1 MRDYTFPYRKH
12 RALREKPKKKPM
24 ANKHCK
30 VKNGKVGRGVKHANY
45 ILGQDKFAVKGKE
58 QVVFSASENMP
69 SFAVD
74 NPMDFWKSADEF
86 ERANG
91 RVYKEIEFSIPREI
105 TDRTEQIQFASEF
118 VKATIGQNH
127 PVTFAIHNAKAED
140 GQPNLHCH
148 AMFSTRENDG
158 IERSAEQ
165 YFKRAAA
172 PYRHRVTKQM
182 VEADP
187 SKGGAKKT
195 REMDSK
201 EFVQD
206 VRSTYEAQVQKTL
219 LAHGHA
225 DLAKS
230 FSMKSNQARGLGEA
244 EPRIGPVHA
253 RSQLNHG
260 RDILKATVE
269 VIREIRSVV
278 AERAK
283 KPKPLSRYHPHHP
296 QQIEARKAEAEALL
310 KASSVPLIPAQ
321 RTEEQKPEIQER
333 TETRLDAFLDTKTYK
348 STSGQEY
355 SIIGLA
361 KEGSSIYGT
370 VVGSV
375 KLQEGDYTII
385 HKGRLLVELVK
396 GIVAEI
402 GAKVEGVVREGR
414 LALNKSPEKDRGL
427 GR

>member
-1 MRDYTFPYRKH
+1 
-12 RALREKPKKKPM
+12 M
-24 ANKHCK
+24 ANKHCS

-45 ILGQDKFAVKGKE
+45 ILGQDKFEEKGKGE
-58 QVVFSASENMP
+58 VVFFGSQNMP

-74 NPMDFWKSADEF
+74 NPMDFWKAADEF

-105 TDRTEQIQFASEF
+105 VGLAEQSQFAMEF
-118 VKATIGQNH
+118 ISAAVGEDH
-127 PVTFAIHNAKAED
+127 PTSFAFHNIKSKD
-140 GQPNLHCH
+140 GQPNVHCH
-148 AMFSTRENDG
+148 TMFSERENDG

-165 YFKRAAA
+165 YFKRASSA
-172 PYRHRVTKQM
+172 YRHRSTGQM
-182 VEADP
+182 VEGDP
-187 SKGGAKKT
+187 SKGGAKKD
-195 REMDSK
+195 RAMNAK
-201 EFVQD
+201 EFVQG
-206 VRSTYEAQVQKTL
+206 VRNAYETQVKKSL
-219 LAHGHA
+219 LVHGHA